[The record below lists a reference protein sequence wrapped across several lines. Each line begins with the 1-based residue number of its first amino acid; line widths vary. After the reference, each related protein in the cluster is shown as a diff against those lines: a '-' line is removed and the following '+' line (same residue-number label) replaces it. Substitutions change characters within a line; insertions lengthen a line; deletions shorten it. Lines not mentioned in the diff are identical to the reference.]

1 MVCSG
6 GWAMNAKR
14 IIVGIIILIV
24 FLGGGIFIY
33 SKNNQNKPVVLNE
46 LVTNT
51 SGYFVRGDFLGEEV
65 ISTEEAQSKLPFKF
79 ALPEILGNPDKILI
93 QEGHMAEVV
102 YGYKGNDIFKENSRV
117 VQENGAILI
126 YEYKPGLTKEEA
138 ESLIDDIIKQMDL
151 YDDTRDT
158 QQRVYINGFPG
169 VMGGNVDHCVTWY
182 TPQAT
187 YTVGGSIKIPLE
199 ELVKIAEGMDEG
211 N

>member
-1 MVCSG
+1 
-6 GWAMNAKR
+6 MNAKR
-14 IIVGIIILIV
+14 ITVGIIILIV

-182 TPQAT
+182 IPQAT

-199 ELVKIAEGMDEG
+199 ELVKIAEGMDVG